1 MAGSGRLTFVGP
13 VWILSQGSGQKV
25 IRNPVCGYFDVCG
38 WGSLACTDYSFGGN
52 RINDTKETVQVSFS

>member
-1 MAGSGRLTFVGP
+1 MGP

-25 IRNPVCGYFDVCG
+25 IRNPVCGYFDEWG